1 MESCELGVCTK
12 PAGPGECRLRPW
24 RDGKRKLKDELG
36 MCGDTEH
43 REGQGPAFGRDPA
56 WKSKT
61 QGPRRGVPRGGAAGR
76 ASTSKM
82 LFSLQGPHR
91 GASHAGPE
99 RPSCSLR
106 VTKGPGATAEP
117 HRAAR
122 AQHTLDSAI
131 FTAGEGAGREVV
143 SGSKCAPQHARAAP
157 PR

>member
-1 MESCELGVCTK
+1 MSSGCAGTTGWARSTERDRDRRSVGMLHGKAKPRAQGGGSREAEAEPLEGLLG
-12 PAGPGECRLRPW
+12 
-24 RDGKRKLKDELG
+24 
-36 MCGDTEH
+36 
-43 REGQGPAFGRDPA
+43 Q
-56 WKSKT
+56 
-61 QGPRRGVPRGGAAGR
+61 
-76 ASTSKM
+76 KM

-91 GASHAGPE
+91 GARHAGPE

-131 FTAGEGAGREVV
+131 FTAGEGARREVV
-143 SGSKCAPQHARAAP
+143 SGSECAPQHASTAP